1 MPESPLI
8 STSRNGSS
16 ASPTTSTNAAT
27 IRYRMLYRF
36 MSCPSSSRLFSA
48 AGLYML
54 KIIAEPMPSSAR
66 FNMPRISE
74 NSPFTPRYAAAR

>member
-8 STSRNGSS
+8 STFRNGSS

-27 IRYRMLYRF
+27 IRYSTRYRF
-36 MSCPSSSRLFSA
+36 ISCPSSSRLSSA

-54 KIIAEPMPSSAR
+54 KIIAVPMPSSAR
-66 FNMPRISE
+66 FSMPRMSE
-74 NSPFTPRYAAAR
+74 NSPFTPR